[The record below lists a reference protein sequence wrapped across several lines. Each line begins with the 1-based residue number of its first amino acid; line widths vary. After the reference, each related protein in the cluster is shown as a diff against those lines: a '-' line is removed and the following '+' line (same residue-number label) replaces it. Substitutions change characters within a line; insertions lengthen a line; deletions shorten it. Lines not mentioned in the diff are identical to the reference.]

1 MEKNLNQD
9 QRDDGFVFTSKQDNN
24 KLFGDAH
31 AFDKFKF
38 SARKE
43 QQSGNT
49 SRINKSRAKFIKFST
64 PPPPQGHH
72 HDFTL
77 EMSQG
82 LDAVYSNHAA
92 TRSCFLA
99 FGEVEDAS
107 KYSKKCLQSGTDVC
121 IDQKIVVE
129 ASDLLQKTHKVSE
142 LINHSD
148 ELLQRR
154 IAADAERV
162 LKHINEA
169 LMMSSYSEKLLEM
182 KAEALFMLCRYEEVI
197 QMCDETIGSAEK
209 NSYPLDADCKVRDL
223 NSSQLS
229 KGLYFRLWQCSMM
242 LKSYFHLR
250 KLEEG
255 LSLLEE
261 QEEKVSAI
269 NNFDNVP
276 AGVEARLFKI
286 IGEAYA
292 ILSHPAKRSQY
303 DSEEEMR
310 NSQKK
315 RHANSM
321 NRNNVIDQT
330 DNRRHWKE
338 VWRSSGNSS
347 FKDSEAGRQ
356 IKFETNGIAV
366 GEARFIGSWDF
377 FGILEEFFF

>member
-1 MEKNLNQD
+1 M
-9 QRDDGFVFTSKQDNN
+9 QRKIVCWLL
-24 KLFGDAH
+24 KLIQI
-31 AFDKFKF
+31 
-38 SARKE
+38 S
-43 QQSGNT
+43 S
-49 SRINKSRAKFIKFST
+49 
-64 PPPPQGHH
+64 
-72 HDFTL
+72 
-77 EMSQG
+77 G
-82 LDAVYSNHAA
+82 LD
-92 TRSCFLA
+92 L
-99 FGEVEDAS
+99 ELQIEDAS

-129 ASDLLQKTHKVSE
+129 ASDLLQKTQKVSE

-269 NNFDNVP
+269 N
-276 AGVEARLFKI
+276 K
-286 IGEAYA
+286 
-292 ILSHPAKRSQY
+292 
-303 DSEEEMR
+303 
-310 NSQKK
+310 
-315 RHANSM
+315 
-321 NRNNVIDQT
+321 
-330 DNRRHWKE
+330 
-338 VWRSSGNSS
+338 SGSKVLES
-347 FKDSEAGRQ
+347 L
-356 IKFETNGIAV
+356 IPLAV
-366 GEARFIGSWDF
+366 TVRDPF
-377 FGILEEFFF
+377 F